1 MFSAMYWNAL
11 YLSWYNNVS
20 NEMSLAH
27 NRQPW
32 EIVMST
38 NNKDDIG
45 APTSDVNN
53 NNSLSSTVFM
63 FKHNKTWNNDS
74 ENKLSARA
82 YATQKVKWLGEFSVY
97 HAHCTVYTLEIEHVV
112 PSLEVGPLLQC

>member
-1 MFSAMYWNAL
+1 
-11 YLSWYNNVS
+11 
-20 NEMSLAH
+20 MSLAH

-63 FKHNKTWNNDS
+63 FKHNKT
-74 ENKLSARA
+74 
-82 YATQKVKWLGEFSVY
+82 
-97 HAHCTVYTLEIEHVV
+97 
-112 PSLEVGPLLQC
+112 